1 MDPVIYTGRSSR
13 YVERKY
19 NGRVESRDNRIQVCG
34 RIFDKFKEVIW
45 QRRRRIDK
53 GSKVEKVGTRKEN
66 NGGVCIR
73 V

>member
-1 MDPVIYTGRSSR
+1 M
-13 YVERKY
+13 ERKY
-19 NGRVESRDNRIQVCG
+19 NGRVGSRDNRIQVCG

-53 GSKVEKVGTRKEN
+53 GSRVEEVETRREN
-66 NGGVCIR
+66 SGVCIG